1 MMATAMIIYILT
13 IKVKRLFV
21 FFLVTVFSKMYIFFC
36 CDTKDTTNK
45 TGQTLLTIP
54 VTVRYLYYILY
65 TTSLEYNSYTTFYSF
80 WFFI

>member
-21 FFLVTVFSKMYIFFC
+21 FFLVTVFSKMYTGTN
-36 CDTKDTTNK
+36 TKDTTNK

-54 VTVRYLYYILY
+54 VTVRYLYYIPY

>member
-21 FFLVTVFSKMYIFFC
+21 FFLVTVFSKMYTN
-36 CDTKDTTNK
+36 TKDTTNK

-54 VTVRYLYYILY
+54 VMVRYLYYILY